1 MSDISWADGMRIIE
15 AARQAISAG
24 PSSAAQPAT
33 PPATD
38 HSFKSVLTD
47 EQAQAFNLMMDIMG
61 HNGDTVGRGSV
72 VPLLPRKDQ

>member
-15 AARQAISAG
+15 AARQSISAG
-24 PSSAAQPAT
+24 PTTAPTPAA
-33 PPATD
+33 PP
-38 HSFKSVLTD
+38 HKPILSD

-72 VPLLPRKDQ
+72 IPLLPEGKEAP